1 MPKLSTVQKDGI
13 NLIIR
18 SEDIGEGWRQCA
30 PKIFRVLADV
40 MPVDLVERDEELR
53 RMRLTPAG
61 EAVAKWAC

>member
-1 MPKLSTVQKDGI
+1 MKLSQMQKDGI
-13 NLIIR
+13 NLLIR
-18 SEDIGEGWRQCA
+18 SKDIGEGWRQCA
-30 PKIFRVLADV
+30 PRVFRLLADA